1 MQPLSNKEILRGF
14 NRNED
19 KARNAVYDRYHDAL
33 LVMFRKMTSNSS
45 SAEDLVN
52 DTFAVLYEGNRQFND
67 LSQMRDFLFQTGRNI
82 CVNHLKKQERDQKKH
97 AEWLERRAYTD
108 EDFYADISYS
118 ETRALVFKCI
128 EALPDK
134 LKVVFRLRYFGD
146 LSNDVVAE
154 QLKIAGHTVSNRYSD
169 ARRQL
174 KWDLEQIKRFTLYLL
189 NLFL

>member
-1 MQPLSNKEILRGF
+1 MQPLTKNEILRGF

-33 LVMFRKMTSNSS
+33 LVMIRKMTSDSS

-52 DTFAVLYEGNRQFND
+52 DTFAVLYEGNRNFED

-82 CVNHLKKQERDQKKH
+82 CIDHLRDQERTQKKY
-97 AEWLERRAYTD
+97 AEWQERHAYTD

-118 ETRALVFKCI
+118 ETRALLFKSV

-134 LKVVFRLRYFGD
+134 LKTVFRLRYFED
-146 LSNDVVAE
+146 YSIEVIAE
-154 QLKIAGHTVSNRYSD
+154 QLNIAVQTVSNRYYES
-169 ARRQL
+169 RQKL
-174 KWDLEQIKRFTLYLL
+174 KWDLDQMKRFTLYLL

>member
-19 KARNAVYDRYHDAL
+19 KTRNAVYDRYHDAL

-52 DTFAVLYEGNRQFND
+52 DAFAVLYEGNRQFDD

-97 AEWLERRAYTD
+97 AEWQERRAYTD

-154 QLKIAGHTVSNRYSD
+154 QLNIAGQTVSNRYSE

-174 KWDLEQIKRFTLYLL
+174 KWALEQIKRFTLYLL